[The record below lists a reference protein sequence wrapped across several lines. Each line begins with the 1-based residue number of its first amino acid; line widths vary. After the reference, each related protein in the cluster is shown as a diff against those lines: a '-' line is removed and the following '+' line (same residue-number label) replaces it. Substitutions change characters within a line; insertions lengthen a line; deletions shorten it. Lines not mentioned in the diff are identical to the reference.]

1 MSFTGS
7 FDAGAPE
14 AMLDSKLTSFARA
27 YAEQREAE
35 GRRLSKADLLSL
47 PWLKHGPQAEQW
59 AIRARTFEAFM
70 ERVLHPTAERMQGPL
85 TVLDL
90 GAGSGWLSY
99 RVGREGHLAIA
110 LDIRGDKADGLGAA
124 DCLVAHS
131 PGRIERIV
139 ASFDAIPLAD
149 DTADVTVFNASLH
162 YATDPARVLG
172 EAARVTVRGGVIAI
186 LDSPFYRTEAAG
198 RAMVTEKLSQ
208 ASVWFDERAVTLTSL
223 DFIEFLTVERLAM
236 ASRDL
241 NLDWRRHRVTYPLA
255 YELRPLMAA
264 LRGRRSPSRFDLW
277 TAVVP

>member
-1 MSFTGS
+1 
-7 FDAGAPE
+7 
-14 AMLDSKLTSFARA
+14 MLDAKLTSFAKA

-35 GRRLSKADLLSL
+35 GRKLTKEDLLAL
-47 PWLKHGPQAEQW
+47 PWLKHGPQADQW

-70 ERVLHPTAERMQGPL
+70 NRVLHPAAQRSERPL

-110 LDIRGDKADGLGAA
+110 LDIRSDKVDGLGAA

-139 ASFDAIPLAD
+139 ASFDAIPLAR
-149 DTADVTVFNASLH
+149 DTADLTVFNASLH
-162 YATDPARVLG
+162 YATDLSCVLR
-172 EAARVTVRGGVIAI
+172 EAARVTAPGGVIAI
-186 LDSPFYRTEAAG
+186 LDSPFYRSEAAG
-198 RAMVTEKLSQ
+198 MAMVAEKLRQ
-208 ASVWFDERAVTLTSL
+208 ASEWFGERAATLTSL
-223 DFIEFLTVERLAM
+223 EFIEFLTAERLAT

-241 NLDWRRHRVTYPLA
+241 DLDWRRHRVSYPLG
-255 YELRPLMAA
+255 YELRPLLAA
-264 LRGRRSPSRFDLW
+264 VRGRRSPSRFDLW